1 MNHLS
6 PPPSPHSQQPSPAGL
21 GCHGAAL
28 DKQWMQRASAFNTV
42 IASAAAQK
50 LNGRGEFHIL
60 RFIWICRKIDGE
72 VRSLKKV

>member
-1 MNHLS
+1 
-6 PPPSPHSQQPSPAGL
+6 
-21 GCHGAAL
+21 
-28 DKQWMQRASAFNTV
+28 MQRASAFNTV

-50 LNGRGEFHIL
+50 LNGRGEFHVL